1 MSLLIRLNE
10 FINFELIIR
19 SLPKLLDGAKISLLI
34 SLCSVVL
41 GVTLGIVV
49 ATGRLSKFWL
59 SRGLASLYV
68 AFVRGTPMIVQ
79 IFIIHYGLAELG
91 LRLPAFASGIAALSF
106 NSAAYMGE
114 VFRGGIQSIDIGQTQ
129 AGLSVGLTPFQVFRY
144 IVFPQ
149 AFRRVIPSM
158 GNEMVT
164 LTKDSSLVNFIAIA
178 ELTYRATLIAS
189 RTYEYFTM
197 YIGIALV
204 YFAIT
209 FVLSQLLSWLERR
222 MGPYDTNSEPGKS
235 LRR

>member
-1 MSLLIRLNE
+1 MK
-10 FINFELIIR
+10 FINLQLIIQ
-19 SLPKLLDGAKISLLI
+19 SLPKLLAGAQISLLI

-41 GVTLGIVV
+41 GITMGIII
-49 ATGRLSKFWL
+49 AIGRLSNFKPF
-59 SRGLASLYV
+59 RVLAGIYV
-68 AFVRGTPMIVQ
+68 SFIRGTPMIVQ
-79 IFIIHYGLAELG
+79 IFIVHYGLAEFG
-91 LRLPAFASGIAALSF
+91 LKLPALLSGITALSF

-114 VFRGGIQSIDIGQTQ
+114 VFRGGIQSIDVGQTQ
-129 AGLSVGLTPFQVFRY
+129 AGLSLGLTSFQTFRY
-144 IVFPQ
+144 IIFPQ

-197 YIGIALV
+197 YLGIALV
-204 YFAIT
+204 YFVIT
-209 FVLSQLLSWLERR
+209 FILSQLLALLERR
-222 MGPYDTNSEPGKS
+222 MGPYDSNSQSEES

>member
-1 MSLLIRLNE
+1 MN
-10 FINFELIIR
+10 FINFRLILET
-19 SLPKLLDGAKISLLI
+19 LPRLLDGAKLSLLVSI
-34 SLCSVVL
+34 SSVVL
-41 GVTLGIVV
+41 GISLGIFV
-49 ATGRLSKFWL
+49 AIGRLSKFKPL
-59 SRGLASLYV
+59 KALATAYV
-68 AFVRGTPMIVQ
+68 SFIRGTPMIVQ
-79 IFIIHYGLAELG
+79 IFIVHYGLAEFG
-91 LRLPAFASGIAALSF
+91 LKLPALASGITALSL

-114 VFRGGIQSIDIGQTQ
+114 VFRGGIQSIDLGQSQ
-129 AGLSVGLTPFQVFRY
+129 AGLSLGLTPSQSFRY

-164 LTKDSSLVNFIAIA
+164 LTKDSSLVSFIAIA

-209 FVLSQLLSWLERR
+209 FILSQALDLLERR
-222 MGPYDTNSEPGKS
+222 MGPYDSVSQSEKS
-235 LRR
+235 IRRQ